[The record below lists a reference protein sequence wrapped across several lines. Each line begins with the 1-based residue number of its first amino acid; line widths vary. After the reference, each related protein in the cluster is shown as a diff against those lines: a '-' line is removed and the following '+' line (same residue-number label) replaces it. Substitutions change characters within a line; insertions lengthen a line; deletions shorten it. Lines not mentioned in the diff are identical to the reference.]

1 MAQRLLRRLCVE
13 CKTPIERPPVGALI
27 KLGFSDEMLA
37 QAFEFYGPVGY
48 DDRCRGSGY
57 KGRLG
62 VYEIMP
68 ITDEIQRVIM
78 KNGTAVDIAD
88 IAYKEGMVDLRTAGL
103 LKTMQGL
110 TCFRGS
116 CSIY

>member
-1 MAQRLLRRLCVE
+1 M
-13 CKTPIERPPVGALI
+13 
-27 KLGFSDEMLA
+27 KLGFTDEMLA
-37 QAFEFYGPVGY
+37 QEFEFYGPVGC
-48 DDRCRGSGY
+48 DRCRGSGY

-110 TCFRGS
+110 TS
-116 CSIY
+116 LEEVAANTND